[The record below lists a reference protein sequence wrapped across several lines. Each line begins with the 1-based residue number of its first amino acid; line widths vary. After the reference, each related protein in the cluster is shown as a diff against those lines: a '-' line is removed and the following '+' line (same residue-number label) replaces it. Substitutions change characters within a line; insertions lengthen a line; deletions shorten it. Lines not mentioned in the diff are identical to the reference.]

1 MEVNGENTHHMV
13 ESLFKALG
21 RSLREAIRKTGS
33 NELPTTKGVL

>member
-1 MEVNGENTHHMV
+1 MV

-21 RSLREAIRKTGS
+21 RSLREAICKTGG